1 MMNILI
7 VEDEP
12 ALLALLRKGFAEL
25 NYSVSVAMDG
35 AMALTMVSKHQFD
48 VVILDIM
55 LPDMNG
61 LEICRRIRASKNFI
75 PILMLTALSSN
86 ENIITGL
93 DTGADD
99 YVTKPFKFSELEA
112 RVRALVRRAAS
123 SNHQINVIEV
133 GDLSL
138 DRISKSV
145 TRCGTPIK
153 LTAMEFR
160 LLEYLARHKGIIVS
174 RNQLLEN
181 VWEIRFDMSTN
192 VVDVYINYL
201 RKKIDKPFDEKLIH
215 TIKGLGYV
223 LKQQDVYENQG

>member
-12 ALLALLRKGFAEL
+12 SLLALLRKGFAEL

-35 AMALTMVSKHQFD
+35 NMALTMLSKHSFD

-55 LPDMNG
+55 LPDING
-61 LEICRRIRASKNFI
+61 LEICRRIRVSKNYV
-75 PILMLTALSSN
+75 PILILTALSSN

-112 RVRALVRRAAS
+112 RVRALVRRASS

-133 GDLSL
+133 GDLAL
-138 DRISKSV
+138 DRVSKSV
-145 TRCGTPIK
+145 YRAGQPIK
-153 LTAMEFR
+153 LTAMEFK
-160 LLEYLARHKGIIVS
+160 LLDYLARHKGIIVS

-181 VWEIRFDMSTN
+181 VWEIRFEMNTN

-201 RKKIDKPFDEKLIH
+201 RKKIDKPFEEKLIH

-223 LKQQDVYENQG
+223 LKREDVYENKS

>member
-12 ALLALLRKGFAEL
+12 SLLALLRKGFAEL

-35 AMALTMVSKHQFD
+35 TMALTMLSKHSFD

-55 LPDMNG
+55 LPDING
-61 LEICRRIRASKNFI
+61 LEICRRIRASKNYV

-99 YVTKPFKFSELEA
+99 YVTKPFKFSELDA
-112 RVRALVRRAAS
+112 RVRALMRRASS

-133 GDLSL
+133 GDLAL
-138 DRISKSV
+138 DRVSKSV
-145 TRCGTPIK
+145 SRARQTIK
-153 LTAMEFR
+153 LTAMEFK

-181 VWEIRFDMSTN
+181 VWEIRFDMNTN

-223 LKQQDVYENQG
+223 LKREDVYENKS

>member
-12 ALLALLRKGFAEL
+12 SLLALLRKGFAEL
-25 NYSVSVAMDG
+25 NYSVSAAMDG
-35 AMALTMVSKHQFD
+35 AMALAMLSKHSFD

-55 LPDMNG
+55 LPDING
-61 LEICRRIRASKNFI
+61 LEICRRIRASKNYV

-112 RVRALVRRAAS
+112 RVRALVRRASS

-133 GDLSL
+133 GDLTL

-145 TRCGTPIK
+145 SRAGQPIK

-160 LLEYLARHKGIIVS
+160 LLEFLARHKGIIVS

-201 RKKIDKPFDEKLIH
+201 RKKIDKPFEEKLIH

>member
-7 VEDEP
+7 IEDEP
-12 ALLALLRKGFAEL
+12 SLLALLRKGFAEL

-35 AMALTMVSKHQFD
+35 TMALTMLSKHSFD

-55 LPDMNG
+55 LPDING
-61 LEICRRIRASKNFI
+61 LEICRRIRASKNYV

-112 RVRALVRRAAS
+112 RVRALVRRASS

-133 GDLSL
+133 GDLAL
-138 DRISKSV
+138 DRVSKSV
-145 TRCGTPIK
+145 TRSGQPIK
-153 LTAMEFR
+153 LTAMEFK
-160 LLEYLARHKGIIVS
+160 LLEYLARHKGIIVN

-223 LKQQDVYENQG
+223 LKLQDVYENQG